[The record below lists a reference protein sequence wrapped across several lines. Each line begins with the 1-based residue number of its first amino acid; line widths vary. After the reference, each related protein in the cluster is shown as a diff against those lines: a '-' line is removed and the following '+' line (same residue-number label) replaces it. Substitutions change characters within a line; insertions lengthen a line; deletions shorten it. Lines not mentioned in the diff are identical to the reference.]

1 MARYPMKREA
11 GQSIDEMAEQLE
23 VSSAG
28 NRLNRLYP
36 EAAADV
42 KRQALADAVN
52 QQRELMKVTK
62 DRGRRIDLNDLD
74 EVEKCV
80 DDYMQSCVKANCF
93 PTMMGFAAASGWS
106 RKSIYQYINTQT
118 TQSARYLDNLR
129 SSWAAIMAQLALT
142 RQASEAVSIFLLKNS
157 GQDLTDKCEITAIP
171 AEPEKEVELS
181 EILRRYS
188 DEPHSVEVSDESEPP
203 VTDMGV
209 NPFED

>member
-1 MARYPMKREA
+1 MARTPMKVQA
-11 GQSIDEMAEQLE
+11 FQSVDEMAEQLE
-23 VSSAG
+23 ASSAG

-52 QQRELMKVTK
+52 QQRELMKISK
-62 DRGRRIDLNDLD
+62 KRGRRIDLDDLD

-93 PTMMGFAAASGWS
+93 PTMMGFAAASGWA
-106 RKSIYQYINTQT
+106 RKSVYQYINTHNT
-118 TQSARYLDNLR
+118 PSARYLDNLR

-157 GQDLTDKCEITAIP
+157 GQDLTDKCELTAIP
-171 AEPEKEVELS
+171 LQPEPAEEMSAE
-181 EILRRYS
+181 EIARRYLV
-188 DEPHSVEVSDESEPP
+188 DFKPDRDTETGGD
-203 VTDMGV
+203 T
-209 NPFED
+209 F

>member
-11 GQSIDEMAEQLE
+11 GQSIDAMAAQLE
-23 VSSAG
+23 ENSAG

-52 QQRELMKVTK
+52 QQRELMKITK
-62 DRGRRIDLNDLD
+62 QRGRRIDLDSLE

-80 DDYMQSCVKANCF
+80 DDYMQSCVKANCL
-93 PTMMGFAAASGWS
+93 PTMMGFSACSGWS
-106 RKSIYQYINTQT
+106 RKSIYQYINTHRT
-118 TQSARYLDNLR
+118 ESARFLDNLR

-157 GQDLTDKCEITAIP
+157 GQDLTDKCELTAIP
-171 AEPEKEVELS
+171 LQPEPAEEMTAE
-181 EILRRYS
+181 EIARRYLV
-188 DEPHSVEVSDESEPP
+188 DVRPNRD
-203 VTDMGV
+203 TDTGGDS
-209 NPFED
+209 F